1 MGNQQTQKS
10 VYVFGHSESEL
21 RRLIDQSQFFGGLTE
36 QVFLSAGLASGMRV
50 LDVGC
55 GAGDVSFLAAKLVG
69 ASGRVLGM
77 DKSSASIAVARE
89 RAEAA
94 KLQNVTFIQGDVADL
109 SLKDSFDAVVGR
121 LVLMYLPDPV
131 AALRRMA
138 NHVRTDGLIIFHE
151 MDTAGFR
158 SLPYSPVFEKC
169 AGWINETCRRG
180 GIETQMGLK
189 LYQTFLSAGLPAPQM
204 ILGARIEG
212 GQNSPA
218 YEYVAQTV
226 RSLLPMMEQF
236 GVAKAEEV
244 QIETLAQRMRD
255 EVTTG
260 GGVIVIPPLVGAWA
274 RKPL

>member
-1 MGNQQTQKS
+1 MGNQPTQKS

-226 RSLLPMMEQF
+226 RSLLPMVEQF

-244 QIETLAQRMRD
+244 QVETLAQRMRD

>member
-244 QIETLAQRMRD
+244 QVETLAQRMRD